1 MLLVTLLTQLF
12 SFFFVR
18 RCGKEDCINSECCS
32 RMTTL
37 HLHPN
42 VSTSYLFSPL
52 SVCNNNN
59 NFIQTAPL
67 KTGFTEAS
75 EKSRALNSYRK
86 SHIRDKKRTGLK
98 ESLQRWHET
107 LQTNKITCSF
117 PLFENIK
124 AFVAEII
131 HQDNEKDTWLEKGRA
146 RCNV

>member
-1 MLLVTLLTQLF
+1 MFCLCSYFCNAPLPLLNNLGMFSVTLLTQLF

-42 VSTSYLFSPL
+42 VSMPYLLSPL
-52 SVCNNNN
+52 LVCNNNN
-59 NFIQTAPL
+59 KNFIQTAPL

-75 EKSRALNSYRK
+75 KKSRTLNSYRK

-98 ESLQRWHET
+98 ESLKRNT
-107 LQTNKITCSF
+107 ANK
-117 PLFENIK
+117 
-124 AFVAEII
+124 
-131 HQDNEKDTWLEKGRA
+131 
-146 RCNV
+146 